1 METTWDFGFNPGALK
16 MLTHVPD
23 GQPAGAPLVVALH
36 GCTQGAAAHAASAGW
51 LIS

>member
-23 GQPAGAPLVVALH
+23 GQPAGAVA
-36 GCTQGAAAHAASAGW
+36 TFVERDGA
-51 LIS
+51 